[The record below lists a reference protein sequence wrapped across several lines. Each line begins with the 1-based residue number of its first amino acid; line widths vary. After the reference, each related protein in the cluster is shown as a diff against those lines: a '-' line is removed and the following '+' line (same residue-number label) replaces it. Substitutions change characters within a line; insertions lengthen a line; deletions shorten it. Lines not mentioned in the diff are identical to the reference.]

1 MNAESSAK
9 LNLMLLNRKLIAEHS
24 AWLKAYRRNIPVA
37 ALDPTP
43 DCVLRNLYVWSA
55 SRLFY

>member
-9 LNLMLLNRKLIAEHS
+9 LNLMLLNRKLLAEHR
-24 AWLKAYRRNIPVA
+24 AWLNAYRRNILVA
-37 ALDPTP
+37 ALEPTP
-43 DCVLRNLYVWSA
+43 DCVLRNLYIWSA

>member
-9 LNLMLLNRKLIAEHS
+9 LNLMLVNRKLMVEHI
-24 AWLKAYRRNIPVA
+24 AWLKAYRRNLTLA
-37 ALDPTP
+37 ALEHSPES
-43 DCVLRNLYVWSA
+43 LYRNMCIWSA